1 MKYCILLFVFL
12 LFSLSAAA
20 QTFKGRVADSKGNPV
35 PYASIYLKEL
45 KSGFATDDNG
55 CFQTTLKAGSYTCEV
70 SSIGFTSQTLQL
82 RIPASGLTRNIVLAE
97 RIYELREV
105 SVTKGSEDPAYAVMR
120 RVIASAP
127 YFRRQLKSYTA
138 GTYLKGTGKMKEI
151 PAILKLSKEVRK
163 ESKEVLGKLFVM
175 EDQREV
181 QFVAPATWKSRVKAF
196 SSSFP
201 ESVQIDL
208 NLTTIN
214 LYTPEL
220 FGKVSPLSPGA
231 FSYYRFQLDGCYVE
245 GEHMVNKIK
254 VLPKKNNPKL
264 LSGYLY
270 IIEDVWCASA
280 ADLTFNG
287 GGLKGAIKVTC
298 KEVQPSVFLP
308 TSISMEAR
316 FDRMGVKAEA
326 TYLSAI
332 HYTKVEVNPPLLGL
346 PMEQEATAA
355 KRTVPKSKQQQKL
368 AQQIEKLS
376 SKNDL
381 TIREAY
387 QLSKLVSR
395 SVDEA
400 DTLRSKHRFERTSP
414 GRDSAVERDSLAERK
429 DSLYW
434 ATVRSVPLRP
444 EELESYLRKEQ
455 QSLPKD
461 SLRKINNTSGNGG
474 SVEVKSDGNL
484 FSTLL
489 LGNTFQSKNKKT
501 WLQLYGLG
509 SYVPEYNF
517 VDGLWVGAKFTAGVK
532 LSDATSLYFTPSAY
546 YTTARKSVVGSGELV
561 LDYAPRLRGKLELS
575 GGVLSADYNGE
586 SGESRLINGVA
597 SLLFARN
604 DVKLYDKRFLSV
616 NNHIELTNGLSL
628 FSGLTWQRR
637 SMLDNSVSRS
647 MFGTRAQSN
656 APRSDA
662 FVPMPANELLK
673 LSFALEYT
681 PAHYYRM
688 VHGKKVYEESRFPTF
703 TLGYEQALS
712 LSGATASPSYHRAE
726 FSARQRIEFGMFNTL
741 SWLVN
746 AGAYWNAR
754 QLQFPD
760 YKHFSATRLPVTERT
775 FDDGFFLLNNY
786 AYSTSTRWAQAGLT
800 WHAPY
805 LLLKQLPF
813 LKRSQLDE
821 ALHLR
826 SLVVYGQHPYTEAG
840 YSIGISNWIRV
851 GVFVG
856 FENLEYR
863 SVGVSVSVPLS
874 KFPGNK

>member
-1 MKYCILLFVFL
+1 MKYCLLLLAFL
-12 LFSLSAAA
+12 LLPLMAVS
-20 QTFKGRVADSKGNPV
+20 QTFKGRVADAKGNPV

-55 CFQTTLKAGSYTCEV
+55 CFQTTVKAGNYTCEV
-70 SSIGFTSQTLQL
+70 SSIGFTGQILQL

-120 RVIASAP
+120 RVIANAP
-127 YFRRQLKSYTA
+127 YFRRQVKSYTA

-181 QFVAPATWKSRVKAF
+181 QFVAPTTWKSRVKAY

-201 ESVQIDL
+201 EDVRIDL

-220 FGKVSPLSPGA
+220 FGKVSPLSSGA

-245 GEHMVNKIK
+245 GEHVVNKIK

-270 IIEDVWCASA
+270 IIEDVWCVSA

-287 GGLKGAIKVTC
+287 SGLQGAIKVTC
-298 KEVQPSVFLP
+298 KEIQPSVFLP

-316 FDRMGVKAEA
+316 FDRLGLKAEA

-332 HYTKVEVNPPLLGL
+332 HYTKLEVNAPLPGL
-346 PMEQEATAA
+346 AVAQEAVVA
-355 KRTVPKSKQQQKL
+355 KRIIPKSKQQQKL

-376 SKNDL
+376 SKSDL

-395 SVDEA
+395 SVTEA

-414 GRDSAVERDSLAERK
+414 GRDSSVERDSLSEQK

-444 EELESYLRKEQ
+444 EELDSYLRKER

-461 SLRKINNTSGNGG
+461 SLRKMNNAPGNGG
-474 SVEVKSDGNL
+474 SIAVKSDGSL

-489 LGNTFQSKNKKT
+489 LGNTFQPKSKKT
-501 WLQLYGLG
+501 WMQLYGLG

-532 LSDATSLYFTPSAY
+532 LSDATSLYFIPSAY

-561 LDYAPRLRGKLELS
+561 LDYAPRLRGKLQLS

-586 SGESRLINGVA
+586 SGESRLINGIA
-597 SLLFARN
+597 SLWFARN
-604 DVKLYDKRFLSV
+604 DVKLYDKRFLSI

-628 FSGLTWQRR
+628 FSGLAWQRR
-637 SMLDNSVSRS
+637 SMLNNSVSRS
-647 MFGTRAQSN
+647 MFGAAAQTN
-656 APRSDA
+656 VPRSDA
-662 FVPMPANELLK
+662 FIPMPLNELFK

-681 PAHYYRM
+681 PARYYRM
-688 VHGKKVYEESRFPTF
+688 VQGKKVYEESRYPTF
-703 TLGYEQALS
+703 MLGYDRAFP
-712 LSGATASPSYHRAE
+712 LSGAMLSPSYHRAE
-726 FSARQRIEFGMFNTL
+726 FTARQRLEFGMFNTL
-741 SWLVN
+741 SWSVN

-760 YKHFSATRLPVTERT
+760 YKHFSATRLPVTERA

-800 WHAPY
+800 WHTPY

-813 LKRSQLDE
+813 LRRSQFDE

-840 YSIGISNWIRV
+840 YSIGFSNWIRV
-851 GVFVG
+851 GVFAG
-856 FENLEYR
+856 FENLKYR
-863 SVGVSVSVPLS
+863 SVGVAVSIPLS
-874 KFPGNK
+874 RFPGNK

>member
-1 MKYCILLFVFL
+1 MKNCLLIIVFL
-12 LFSLSAAA
+12 LLPPIAAA
-20 QTFKGRVADSKGNPV
+20 QLFKGRVTDTKGNPV

-55 CFQTTLKAGSYTCEV
+55 CFQTTLKVGNYTCEV
-70 SSIGFTSQTLQL
+70 SSIGFTGQTLQV
-82 RIPASGLTRNIVLAE
+82 RIPATGLTRNIVLAE

-105 SVTKGSEDPAYAVMR
+105 SITKGSEDPAYAVMR
-120 RVIASAP
+120 RVIANAP

-138 GTYLKGTGKMKEI
+138 GTYLKGTGKMQEI
-151 PAILKLSKEVRK
+151 PAILKLSKDVRK

-181 QFVAPATWKSRVKAF
+181 QFVAPATWKSKVKAY

-220 FGKVSPLSPGA
+220 FGKISPLSAGA

-245 GEHMVNKIK
+245 GEHVVNKIK
-254 VLPKKNNPKL
+254 VLPKKDNPKL

-270 IIEDVWCASA
+270 IIEDVWCVST
-280 ADLTFNG
+280 ADLTFKG
-287 GGLKGAIKVTC
+287 GGLQGVIKVTC
-298 KEVQPSVFLP
+298 KEIQPSVFLP

-316 FDRMGVKAEA
+316 FDRLGVKAEA

-332 HYTKVEVNPPLLGL
+332 HYAKVEVNPPLPGL
-346 PMEQEATAA
+346 AIEQEVAVA

-368 AQQIEKLS
+368 AEQIEKLS
-376 SKNDL
+376 SKSDL

-395 SVDEA
+395 SVEEA
-400 DTLRSKHRFERTSP
+400 DTLRSKHRFERTSAS
-414 GRDSAVERDSLAERK
+414 RNSSVERDSLAEQK

-434 ATVRSVPLRP
+434 AAVRSVPLRP
-444 EELESYLRKEQ
+444 EELESYLRKER
-455 QSLPKD
+455 QSLSKD
-461 SLRKINNTSGNGG
+461 TLRKMNNAPGNGG
-474 SVEVKSDGNL
+474 SITVKSNGSL
-484 FSTLL
+484 FSTFL
-489 LGNTFQSKNKKT
+489 LGKTFHSKNKKT
-501 WLQLYGLG
+501 WLQLYDLAG
-509 SYVPEYNF
+509 YVPEYNF

-532 LSDATSLYFTPSAY
+532 LSDAASLYFTPSAY
-546 YTTARKSVVGSGELV
+546 YTTARRSVVGSGELV
-561 LDYAPRLRGKLELS
+561 LDYAPRLGGKLQLS
-575 GGVLSADYNGE
+575 GGILTTDYNGE

-597 SLLFARN
+597 SLWFARN

-628 FSGLTWQRR
+628 SSGLTWQRR
-637 SMLDNSVSRS
+637 SMLHNHVSQS
-647 MFGTRAQSN
+647 MFGKKAQSN
-656 APRSDA
+656 LPPSEA
-662 FVPMPANELLK
+662 FVPMPTNELLK

-688 VHGKKVYEESRFPTF
+688 VRGKKVYEESRFPTF
-703 TLGYEQALS
+703 ALS
-712 LSGATASPSYHRAE
+712 YERAFPLSGATLSPSYHRAE
-726 FSARQRIEFGMFNTL
+726 FSVHQRIEFGMFNTL
-741 SWLVN
+741 SWSAN

-760 YKHFSATRLPVTERT
+760 YKHFAATRLPVTERE
-775 FDDGFFLLNNY
+775 FDNGFFLLNNY
-786 AYSTSTRWAQAGLT
+786 AYSTATRWAQAGLT
-800 WHAPY
+800 WHTPY

-813 LKRSQLDE
+813 LKRSQFDE

-840 YSIGISNWIRV
+840 YSIGFSNWIRA

-856 FENLEYR
+856 FENLKYR
-863 SVGVSVSVPLS
+863 SVGVAVSIPLS
-874 KFPGNK
+874 RLAGN

>member
-1 MKYCILLFVFL
+1 MRYCLLIFVFL
-12 LFSLSAAA
+12 LLPLMAVA
-20 QTFKGRVADSKGNPV
+20 QTFKGRVADAKGNAV

-55 CFQTTLKAGSYTCEV
+55 CFQTTLKAGNYTCEV

-82 RIPASGLTRNIVLAE
+82 RIPESGLTRNIVLSE

-105 SVTKGSEDPAYAVMR
+105 SITKGSEDPAYAVMR
-120 RVIASAP
+120 RVIANAP

-181 QFVAPATWKSRVKAF
+181 QFVAPSTWKSRVKAY

-201 ESVQIDL
+201 ENIQIDL

-214 LYTPEL
+214 LYTPDL
-220 FGKVSPLSPGA
+220 FGKVSPLSSGA

-245 GEHMVNKIK
+245 GEHVVNKIK
-254 VLPKKNNPKL
+254 VLPRKNNPKL

-270 IIEDVWCASA
+270 IIEDVWCVSA
-280 ADLTFNG
+280 ADLTFQG
-287 GGLKGAIKVTC
+287 GGLQGAIKVTC
-298 KEVQPSVFLP
+298 KEIQPSVFLP
-308 TSISMEAR
+308 TSISMEAS
-316 FDRMGVKAEA
+316 FDRLGVKAEA

-332 HYTKVEVNPPLLGL
+332 HYAKIEVNPPLPGL
-346 PMEQEATAA
+346 PMEQERSVA

-368 AQQIEKLS
+368 TEQIEKLS

-395 SVDEA
+395 SVAEA

-414 GRDSAVERDSLAERK
+414 GRDSSVERDSLAERK

-434 ATVRSVPLRP
+434 AAVRSVPLRS
-444 EELESYLRKEQ
+444 EELESYLRKER
-455 QSLPKD
+455 QSLSKD
-461 SLRKINNTSGNGG
+461 SLRKINKTPDNGG
-474 SVEVKSDGNL
+474 SITVSSNGSP

-489 LGNTFQSKNKKT
+489 LGNTFQSKNKKA
-501 WLQLYGLG
+501 WLQLYGLN

-517 VDGLWVGAKFTAGVK
+517 VDGLWVGAKFTTGVK
-532 LSDATSLYFTPSAY
+532 LSDETSLYFTPSAY
-546 YTTARKSVVGSGELV
+546 YTTARKSVVGSGELT
-561 LDYAPRLRGKLELS
+561 LDYAPRLRGKLQLS
-575 GGVLSADYNGE
+575 GGVLTADYNGE
-586 SGESRLINGVA
+586 SGESRLINGIA

-604 DVKLYDKRFLSV
+604 DVKLYDKRFLSI
-616 NNHIELTNGLSL
+616 NNHIELINGLSL
-628 FSGLTWQRR
+628 SSGLTWQRR

-647 MFGTRAQSN
+647 MFGTQAPTN
-656 APRSDA
+656 TPRSDA
-662 FVPMPANELLK
+662 FVPMPRNELLK

-688 VHGKKVYEESRFPTF
+688 VRGKKVYEESRFPTF
-703 TLGYEQALS
+703 TLGYERALP
-712 LSGATASPSYHRAE
+712 LSGATPSPSYHRAE
-726 FSARQRIEFGMFNTL
+726 FSVRQQIEFGMFNTL
-741 SWLVN
+741 VWSAN

-760 YKHFSATRLPVTERT
+760 YKHFAATRLPVTERE
-775 FDDGFFLLNNY
+775 FDNGFFLLNNY
-786 AYSTSTRWAQAGLT
+786 AYSTATRWAQAGLT
-800 WHAPY
+800 WHTPY

-813 LKRSQLDE
+813 LKRSQFDE

-826 SLVVYGQHPYTEAG
+826 SLVVYGQHPYTEIG
-840 YSIGISNWIRV
+840 YSIGFSDWIRA

-856 FENLEYR
+856 FENLKYR
-863 SVGVSVSVPLS
+863 SVGISVSIPLS
-874 KFPGNK
+874 RFAGNR